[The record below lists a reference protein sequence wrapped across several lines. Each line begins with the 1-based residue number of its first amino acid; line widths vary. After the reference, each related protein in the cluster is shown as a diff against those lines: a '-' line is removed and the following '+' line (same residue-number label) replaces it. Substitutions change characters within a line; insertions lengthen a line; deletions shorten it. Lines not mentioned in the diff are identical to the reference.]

1 MTTLTVK
8 LRVTIDGKRHLVA
21 NVAEASA
28 LHCQI
33 RDAKGHTMR
42 TMRDSTIFTMN
53 GKFLARI
60 SYNGVVWAERVWT
73 PKAVPLYRPAAGGQ
87 ANG

>member
-8 LRVTIDGKRHLVA
+8 LRVTINGKRHLVA

-28 LHCQI
+28 LHCAI
-33 RDAKGHTMR
+33 RDAQGLTR
-42 TMRDSTIFTMN
+42 MRDSTISTMN

-60 SYNGVVWAERVWT
+60 TFNGNVYAERVWT
-73 PKAVPLYRPAAGGQ
+73 PKAVPLYSPNAGGK